1 MSTKAKDTPSY
12 WLKRLTRRG
21 KNPFWVARISHG
33 GEQKRIV
40 LNSSNLTEA
49 SKRAA
54 EFWKAL
60 QRGEGW
66 DGAMKSIGRV
76 APTRSGAITVG
87 QWLES
92 YLGNIAMLGV
102 RRKTATLYAFSLRN
116 LASTVCDI
124 DSKTMPRKAWREKVK
139 QVKLSDLSA
148 RAIDLAIG
156 KRLRGLSD
164 AAAKKALA
172 NYHIKLRNARNLF
185 SIRAIELSQLPLSE
199 CPFGDYMIISKKPKR
214 FRSQVDIKSIL
225 VKAAELPSSQ
235 RLIVTLAACCG
246 LRRSEIDTLTWSQ
259 VDLRSD
265 QPLVRIALTGYFT
278 PKSESSS
285 RSIPLAESVRDLFQ
299 EARQRHPES
308 IFVIESAEDS
318 VNASS
323 AHYQLR
329 AADEFGQVYQWLRDQ
344 GIDSRQPLH
353 SLRKEFGSMVNQ
365 RGGIVAAMEMLGHSN
380 ISTTAGIYVEHRKT
394 VTVGLDN

>member
-1 MSTKAKDTPSY
+1 MSTRSKDTASY

-21 KNPFWVARISHG
+21 NNLFWVARISYG

-54 EFWKAL
+54 GFWKSL
-60 QRGEGW
+60 QQHGSW
-66 DGAMKSIGRV
+66 DEAMKSIGRV
-76 APTRSGAITVG
+76 APTRSGSVLVG
-87 QWLES
+87 EWLHS

-116 LASTVCDI
+116 LAATVCDI
-124 DSKTMPRKAWREKVK
+124 DSKSMPRKVWREKVE
-139 QVKLSDLSA
+139 QIKLSDLSA

-156 KRLRGLSD
+156 KRLRGLTD
-164 AAAKKALA
+164 AAAKKSLA

-185 SIRAIELSQLPLSE
+185 SDRAIELSQLPLSA
-199 CPFGDYMIISKKPKR
+199 CPFGDYAIITKKPRR

-225 VKAAELPSSQ
+225 IKASELPSSQ

-246 LRRSEIDTLTWSQ
+246 LRRSEIDTLTWNQ
-259 VDLRSD
+259 VDLGSD
-265 QPLVRIALTGYFT
+265 EPSVRIALTEYFH

-285 RSIPLAESVRDLFQ
+285 RSIPLAESVRDLLR
-299 EARQRHPES
+299 ESRQMHPES
-308 IFVIESAEDS
+308 IFVIESSEDS
-318 VNASS
+318 VNAGS
-323 AHYQLR
+323 AHYKLR
-329 AADEFGQVYQWLRDQ
+329 ASDEFGEVYKWLRGQ
-344 GIDSRQPLH
+344 GIDSPQPLH